1 MASSVLTLSQRE
13 FAYTKAE
20 IGTMALAVFFYRSTL
35 PAGTCMLAQVQNRKL
50 NLAKHKK
57 EWQCHIVLEFYR
69 AFTVRQECT
78 QCTVL
83 VRKIEKVDVGTG
95 SKKTS
100 PALCTTWSQK
110 SSTTSLSPARSLN
123 KFGGTS
129 LQR

>member
-69 AFTVRQECT
+69 ALCSTRVYTMYLWLE
-78 QCTVL
+78 
-83 VRKIEKVDVGTG
+83 KIEKVDVGTG